1 MEKLWKRVRVSLP
14 GAGLTGEF
22 SEKDATMQ
30 LLTRRRGLEQG
41 SSAIGSYSLL
51 LPSRWPVERTFKM
64 LMVLNKGLV
73 GVLLKLYHT

>member
-1 MEKLWKRVRVSLP
+1 MRVSLP
-14 GAGLTGEF
+14 GAGLTGES

-41 SSAIGSYSLL
+41 STAIGSYSFL
-51 LPSRWPVERTFKM
+51 LPSRWPVQRTFKM
-64 LMVLNKGLV
+64 LMVLNKALV

>member
-1 MEKLWKRVRVSLP
+1 MRVSLP
-14 GAGLTGEF
+14 GAGLTGES

-30 LLTRRRGLEQG
+30 LLTRRGLEQG
-41 SSAIGSYSLL
+41 STAIGSYSLL
-51 LPSRWPVERTFKM
+51 LPSRWPVQRTFKM